1 VTITFLYFSDR
12 IRKLQNAEWLW
23 CDASL
28 TKHVTPGTSSDD
40 VTQQEDNQNCGR
52 DTVYLQSRCKFI
64 ALFLVLSEDDLYAQ
78 LGQANWLAA
87 APPSSRSDLLSRGK
101 ELVAERKRELQ
112 KSVCDN
118 AAIRELADGGDNYQ
132 IAIAVFGV
140 VLTSFAHITTASA
153 AILAALISK
162 KGIRWLCNPV
172 WNVRRRRDS

>member
-1 VTITFLYFSDR
+1 MLHRAQVVMTLLNRRITKTVDETPS
-12 IRKLQNAEWLW
+12 ISNQ
-23 CDASL
+23 DANLLRS
-28 TKHVTPGTSSDD
+28 
-40 VTQQEDNQNCGR
+40 
-52 DTVYLQSRCKFI
+52 
-64 ALFLVLSEDDLYAQ
+64 FLVLSEDDLYAQ